1 MSQLDVLKSLLRS
14 GARSAQSSLRSL
26 PLAIAVQRAVSE
38 LGFHRLTIGDAGL
51 TRAVTHVPEV
61 AAVTVS
67 SGQGRL
73 RIDASFEDGSRLA
86 FALLPAGMAFAPGG
100 AKELSFTIEPASA
113 ARDPRSGELVA
124 AVAGEIARNL
134 WRAALSRAPRSDQG
148 ASVSCHEDTLVVDL
162 RSVPEVRWALRQRL
176 PALLIEAIKPRSLEI
191 DNGRMLLTLALDRLM

>member
-26 PLAIAVQRAVSE
+26 PLAVAVQRAVSD
-38 LGFHRLTIGDAGL
+38 LGFNRVTIGDAGL
-51 TRAVTHVPEV
+51 TRAVTRVAEI

-73 RIDASFEDGSRLA
+73 RIDATFDDGSRLA

-100 AKELSFTIEPASA
+100 AKELSFTVEPSA
-113 ARDPRSGELVA
+113 ASRDPRSREVVA
-124 AVAGEIARNL
+124 AVAGEIARTL
-134 WRAALSRAPRSDQG
+134 WRPALSRAPRSDQG
-148 ASVSCHEDTLVVDL
+148 ASVSCHDDTLVVDL

-176 PALLIEAIKPRSLEI
+176 PALLIEAIKPRALEI
-191 DNGRMLLTLALDRLM
+191 DNARIVLTLALDRLM